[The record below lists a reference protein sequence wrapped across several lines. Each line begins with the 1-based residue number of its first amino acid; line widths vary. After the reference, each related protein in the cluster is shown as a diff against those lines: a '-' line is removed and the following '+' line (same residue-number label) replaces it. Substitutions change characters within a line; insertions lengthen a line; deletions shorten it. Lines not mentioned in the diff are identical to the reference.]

1 MEQLKKQVNSLE
13 VHQKKLKEE
22 LESIEEKFDG
32 KRKKIL
38 DSAAEFENEMEKV
51 GAWLVFLDKNFGNNF
66 FCV

>member
-51 GAWLVFLDKNFGNNF
+51 GT
-66 FCV
+66 